1 MVYQKRKAGYI
12 SERVA
17 VETKVVTAIVGA
29 L

>member
-17 VETKVVTAIVGA
+17 VEMKVATAIVGA